1 MLKALF
7 TFYYRGR
14 ERKESIPLKTAK
26 ARRLLEKSIG
36 RCFIQHRRGD
46 YRFFFPREDED
57 GPALEPATRCIPS
70 FSSLLSR
77 TRTLRRMDAG
87 CVHLLSLL
95 ARRNPASFSL
105 FSSSLSSSLLFPSSL
120 RENFFLRFVHGL
132 SLFLSLVVDLKA
144 AKSRGLNEDSGYSSE
159 TKQVFSASVVAVT
172 QRHGDSLNRRI
183 LNFYREER
191 SARFAIF
198 LLLGKNEERET

>member
-7 TFYYRGR
+7 TFYYKER

-105 FSSSLSSSLLFPSSL
+105 FSSSFFSSRFFPSSL
-120 RENFFLRFVHGL
+120 REKSFLRPWSL
-132 SLFLSLVVDLKA
+132 SLSLVVDLKA

-172 QRHGDSLNRRI
+172 
-183 LNFYREER
+183 
-191 SARFAIF
+191 
-198 LLLGKNEERET
+198 

>member
-87 CVHLLSLL
+87 CVHLLV
-95 ARRNPASFSL
+95 ARSSQLCFFFFIL
-105 FSSSLSSSLLFPSSL
+105 FI
-120 RENFFLRFVHGL
+120 
-132 SLFLSLVVDLKA
+132 SLFLSFLPFSS
-144 AKSRGLNEDSGYSSE
+144 SR
-159 TKQVFSASVVAVT
+159 KVFSPL
-172 QRHGDSLNRRI
+172 RPRSL
-183 LNFYREER
+183 
-191 SARFAIF
+191 S
-198 LLLGKNEERET
+198 LLLLI

>member
-46 YRFFFPREDED
+46 YRFFFPREDEG

-87 CVHLLSLL
+87 CVHLLV
-95 ARRNPASFSL
+95 ARSSQPCFFFFILFIFLFLSFLPFFSSRKVFSPSMISFSL
-105 FSSSLSSSLLFPSSL
+105 
-120 RENFFLRFVHGL
+120 
-132 SLFLSLVVDLKA
+132 
-144 AKSRGLNEDSGYSSE
+144 SRC
-159 TKQVFSASVVAVT
+159 
-172 QRHGDSLNRRI
+172 
-183 LNFYREER
+183 
-191 SARFAIF
+191 
-198 LLLGKNEERET
+198 

>member
-7 TFYYRGR
+7 TFYYKER

-46 YRFFFPREDED
+46 YRFFFPREDEG

-105 FSSSLSSSLLFPSSL
+105 FSSSLSSSRFFPSSL
-120 RENFFLRFVHGL
+120 REKSFLRSVHGF

-172 QRHGDSLNRRI
+172 
-183 LNFYREER
+183 
-191 SARFAIF
+191 
-198 LLLGKNEERET
+198 